1 MEKPNLLWEI
11 IRFFPNILYSI
22 EPTEKSIRKALSHDI
37 AHFHYFL
44 ETEFGYTDVRDA
56 DFSQCKTLLSSE
68 LNESPLLFY
77 FTRNPKRL

>member
-1 MEKPNLLWEI
+1 MENSNLWWET
-11 IRFFPNILYSI
+11 IRYFPQILFSI
-22 EPTEKSIRKALSHDI
+22 EPAAKSLRSSLLHDI
-37 AHFHYFL
+37 SHFHYFL
-44 ETEFGYTDVRDA
+44 ESEFGYTDVRDA